1 MATSKTKTKLKPAK
15 VRAANPAA
23 SIKEGIRRGE
33 KAWPKAK
40 IGKTKT
46 LSKGR
51 IKKAA
56 LLDRVEELLDAGF
69 TNQS

>member
-1 MATSKTKTKLKPAK
+1 MTQTKSKTKLKPTK
-15 VRAANPAA
+15 VRSANPAA

-33 KAWPKAK
+33 KAWPKGKAK
-40 IGKTKT
+40 PRT

-56 LLDRVEELLDAGF
+56 LVDRVEEILAGF
-69 TNQS
+69 KDQS